1 MLVINWMAEGIDKKK
16 IISKGSRKK
25 ILSGGPGSLAS
36 RPCVANNTDPT
47 KLHLKFCENF
57 DPSCVVCELS
67 ELLLGE
73 RAFKCTKRPLN
84 TSEQLEPVTAVLL
97 FHILLLPPEDR

>member
-1 MLVINWMAEGIDKKK
+1 MLVINLMAEGIDKKNNK
-16 IISKGSRKK
+16 QREQKK

-57 DPSCVVCELS
+57 DPSCEVCELS

-73 RAFKCTKRPLN
+73 RAFKCTKGPLN

>member
-1 MLVINWMAEGIDKKK
+1 MLVINLMAEGIDKKNNK
-16 IISKGSRKK
+16 QREQ
-25 ILSGGPGSLAS
+25 SGGPGSLAS
-36 RPCVANNTDPT
+36 RPCMANNTDPT

-57 DPSCVVCELS
+57 DPSCEVCELS
-67 ELLLGE
+67 ELLLAE
-73 RAFKCTKRPLN
+73 RAFKCTKGPLN